1 MYHLKENWQ
10 CKMHFKSQ
18 PESSIG
24 SKKYSGKNWKHGAGR
39 FFTERSRE
47 LFEKLTIDS
56 AFMTDYPPQTW
67 SGLAE
72 YKNAQGTVSSLRVV
86 IDAAER
92 GVRLVTDYSQILTK
106 DEQQL

>member
-1 MYHLKENWQ
+1 
-10 CKMHFKSQ
+10 
-18 PESSIG
+18 
-24 SKKYSGKNWKHGAGR
+24 
-39 FFTERSRE
+39 
-47 LFEKLTIDS
+47 
-56 AFMTDYPPQTW
+56 MTDYPPQTW